1 MMLKTFVHTRG
12 ARAESTVLLDC
23 GATENF
29 IHVDYAQRMK
39 LPVKTLE
46 CPRKIINVDG
56 TPNTQGDITHYTDL
70 SVQHGTAKI
79 LLRFF
84 LTNIGER
91 DFIFGYPWFAAV
103 QPNIDW
109 ARGWIAMEQ
118 LPVIL

>member
-1 MMLKTFVHTRG
+1 MTLKAFINTRG
-12 ARAESTVLLDC
+12 ARAKSTALLDC

-29 IHVDYAQRMK
+29 VHIDYARRMK

-46 CPRKIINVDG
+46 RPRKIINVDG
-56 TPNTQGDITHYTDL
+56 TANTQGDITHYTDI
-70 SVQHGTAKI
+70 SVQHGVTRV

-91 DFIFGYPWFAAV
+91 DFILGYPWFAAV

-109 ARGWIAMEQ
+109 A
-118 LPVIL
+118 